1 MMVSGRLWRDSL
13 IMMDKETETLWSHV
27 TGEAIRGPLVGKKL
41 QAMPMVQTTWKKW
54 RAAYPDTLVLVKD
67 EAVDS
72 GSYEAYAKDPD
83 RFGLGRAKRAVKQL
97 PGKDLVHGTVV
108 DGTAV
113 AITAAALVDQDQR
126 ETMVAER
133 KIIFRRSADGGVRA
147 FDAKSE
153 MELPVTVSYWFAWIS
168 FYPNTQLI
176 K

>member
-13 IMMDKETETLWSHV
+13 IMMDRETETLWSHV
-27 TGEAIRGPLVGKKL
+27 TGEAIRGPLAGKRL
-41 QAMPMVQTTWKKW
+41 EALPVVHTTWKQW
-54 RAAYPDTLVLVKD
+54 RSAHPDTVVLAKN

-72 GSYEAYAKDPD
+72 GSYDAYANDPD
-83 RFGLGRAKRAVKQL
+83 RFGLMRAKRAIEQL

-108 DGTAV
+108 DGNAV
-113 AITAAALVDQDQR
+113 AITAAALEDKAQR
-126 ETMVAER
+126 EALVSER
-133 KIIFRRSADGGVRA
+133 KIVFRRSADGGVRA

-153 MELPVTVSYWFAWIS
+153 KELPVTLAYWFAWIS